1 MKKSLFI
8 ALLACV
14 TLAFV
19 GCDKGAGN
27 ESGANGG
34 SGAAVTGVTVS
45 PATLNLTPGEE
56 YRLACTFTPSG
67 AKGTVT
73 WESSNPEV
81 VDVNDKGVVTALDY
95 GTANV
100 TATCGEYKGVCAVA
114 VKTYFE
120 TLQFNNALL
129 NTLDTLKYG
138 GEPEEIE
145 ASDGTK
151 YKAYL
156 AEAEMLIFSDGFYVN
171 NSGQFDG
178 TEQGTLIT
186 VKAPMYYTTTY
197 LNDFKGGIVFSIGN
211 WYVAAVDPDS
221 LYTKVGQPT
230 TFLETEYKQF
240 MAAAVQAYNAGDNAT
255 FGTALGYAGKCFDGT
270 TIETLEYHSTSEGY
284 PSNGYYS
291 PNIPAGLIEKG
302 QFTFTGKEGA
312 SAYMY
317 GLDYSY
323 FEFLPLDNINYYWG
337 CDWIFSEDGDIS
349 WGDKKIHW
357 MDKIVYEYGVKPAAK
372 VQRKYEPID
381 APVMKIDYPEIA
393 ERIELQLQ
401 EFSMKSVKPISQK

>member
-1 MKKSLFI
+1 MKKNVFI
-8 ALLACV
+8 ALLACA

-19 GCDKGAGN
+19 GCDNGAGN
-27 ESGANGG
+27 EQGANGG

-45 PATLNLTPGEE
+45 PATLNLTLDET

-67 AKGTVT
+67 ATGTVT
-73 WESSNPEV
+73 WKSSNEDV
-81 VDVNDKGVVTALDY
+81 VTVTSKGVVEAVGY

-100 TATCGEYKGVCAVA
+100 TATCGEYTGVCAVN
-114 VKTYFE
+114 VTTYYE

-156 AEAEMLIFSDGFYVN
+156 AEAEMLVFSDGFYVN

-186 VKAPMYYTTTY
+186 VKAPMYYATAY
-197 LNDFKGGIVFSIGN
+197 LNNSEKGTVFSIGN

-240 MAAAVQAYNAGDNAT
+240 MAAAVQAYNAGDDAT
-255 FGTALGYAGKCFDGT
+255 FGAALGYAGKCFDGT
-270 TIETLEYHSTSEGY
+270 MIETLEYHSTSEGY

-323 FEFLPLDNINYYWG
+323 FEFKPLDDINYYWG
-337 CDWIFSEDGDIS
+337 CNWIFAEDGSIS
-349 WGDKKIHW
+349 WGDTDIKW
-357 MDKIVYEYGVKPAAK
+357 LDKIVCEYGEKPAAEA
-372 VQRKYEPID
+372 QRKLEPLNI
-381 APVMKIDYPEIA
+381 PVMSIDYPEVA
-393 ERIELQLQ
+393 ERIANQLKQ
-401 EFSMKSVKPISQK
+401 YNTLVVKK